1 MAKFFKNVEPLPLNN
16 KRQALLDTP
25 LAVTTPPKPIIALDA
40 RYCKVNNNATALR
53 NLFLIPWFI
62 GLCYTFY
69 VHVDELMTGWRG
81 AEQSAKRYIESTKIM
96 YGDNFFENTQ
106 DPYQIKAYNLINEQ
120 GMMTF
125 RTYLHHNYNDYV
137 GGDRRLRIDIFLVAL
152 YSIGLPGLLI
162 WIIRFRRRPPL
173 YFDRERQ
180 LLYTWHRGHVRGQRY
195 DKLRLHENIQALI
208 FVLRGQHKDGS
219 LGWTKF
225 LVQPTGNPLLSSVS
239 SYQTLLAFLAQYMA
253 YGKDHVL
260 PDQQDFNA
268 RRAFYFY
275 EDKQPAD
282 LEQQLEQL
290 LQALDHT
297 DDEPPLDGNG
307 IPIANAK

>member
-1 MAKFFKNVEPLPLNN
+1 MGKFFKNVEPLPLNN

-25 LAVTTPPKPIIALDA
+25 LAVTTPPKPIIALNS
-40 RYCKVNNNATALR
+40 RYCVVNNNATALR

-62 GLCYTFY
+62 GLCYTGY
-69 VHVDELMTGWRG
+69 VHVNEFFKEWNG
-81 AEQSAKRYIESTKIM
+81 AEWSAIDYIQATKRM
-96 YGDNFFENTQ
+96 YGDNFFEITQ
-106 DPYQIKAYNLINEQ
+106 DPDELEMYHRINKQ
-120 GMMTF
+120 GVMTF
-125 RTYLHHNYNDYV
+125 EQYMHDRYNYYV
-137 GGDRRLRIDIFLVAL
+137 GGDRRVRIDIFLVAL